1 MYNFKVVGFKSLRR
15 NWSSDIVDND
25 VVLVSTVV
33 ENSGLPLN
41 YIENRAK
48 HWTLCDATKNIM
60 WHKWVGFNY

>member
-41 YIENRAK
+41 YIENKAK
-48 HWTLCDATKNIM
+48 H
-60 WHKWVGFNY
+60 